1 MDDLTS
7 QNDGA
12 ALDLA
17 SRLTQDHHQ
26 SLKLWLRML
35 SCTVRIEN
43 EIRSRLRTTF
53 DITLPRFDLMAQLE
67 RYPDGLR
74 MGELSKRMMV
84 TGGNITGITDQL
96 EQEALVVRVPDPEG
110 PAAPT
115 SRQADPRG
123 PYRLRQDGG
132 GARGAGS
139 PTCCKDMSPDDKGPA
154 HRAALANETAPSKRI
169 RNTMRYLPGQ
179 AQQLP
184 GNRGALASYQAS
196 HFRFEVE
203 RRASPR

>member
-1 MDDLTS
+1 MASIDDDKSMAALDHFAPGS
-7 QNDGA
+7 ALDAGA
-12 ALDLA
+12 ADDALLVTSVQGQDAPVLDLA

-67 RYPDGLR
+67 RFPDGLR

-96 EQEALVVRVPDPEG
+96 EKEKLVQRVADPKDRRAFSVRLTPEG
-110 PAAPT
+110 HRVFAEMAVVHEGWIAELLQDISAPDK
-115 SRQADPRG
+115 SQLIGLLSQMKRHLNDAD
-123 PYRLRQDGG
+123 
-132 GARGAGS
+132 A
-139 PTCCKDMSPDDKGPA
+139 
-154 HRAALANETAPSKRI
+154 E
-169 RNTMRYLPGQ
+169 PGD
-179 AQQLP
+179 A
-184 GNRGALASYQAS
+184 
-196 HFRFEVE
+196 
-203 RRASPR
+203 